1 MLAHSTCCGRL
12 GAGPCPRGTPP
23 VTVLE
28 TERLILRHLEEDDAP
43 FILDLL
49 NQPSF
54 LRFIG
59 DKGVRNLDQA
69 REYMLTG
76 PVASYAQHG
85 YGLYLAQLR
94 DGTPIGMCGL
104 VRREVLDHPDV
115 GYAFLP
121 EYWSQGYAFE
131 AARAVMVYA
140 RERLKLGMI
149 LAIVSPDN
157 ESSIRLLNRL
167 GLRFE
172 RTLRLK
178 DEADEVSLFGLPDG
192 GNSAGKE

>member
-1 MLAHSTCCGRL
+1 MI
-12 GAGPCPRGTPP
+12 
-23 VTVLE
+23 VLE
-28 TERLILRHLEEDDAP
+28 TDRLILRHLTVDDAP
-43 FILDLL
+43 FILNLL

-69 REYMLTG
+69 GEYILTG
-76 PVASYAQHG
+76 PVASYQLNG
-85 YGLYLAQLR
+85 FGLYLTQLR
-94 DGTPIGMCGL
+94 AGTPIGMCGL

-131 AARAVMVYA
+131 AARAVLRYA
-140 RERLKLGMI
+140 GESLHLGKI

-157 ESSIRLLNRL
+157 EGSIRLLTRL
-167 GLRFE
+167 GLTFE
-172 RTLRLK
+172 RSMRLK
-178 DEADEVSLFGLPDG
+178 DEADDVSLFGSPDG
-192 GNSAGKE
+192 GMPAGRE

>member
-1 MLAHSTCCGRL
+1 VS
-12 GAGPCPRGTPP
+12 
-23 VTVLE
+23 VLE

-43 FILDLL
+43 FILNLL

-69 REYMLTG
+69 REYMLSG

-85 YGLYLAQLR
+85 YGLYLTQLR

-140 RERLKLGMI
+140 REGLKLGMI

-178 DEADEVSLFGLPDG
+178 DEADEVSLFGLPEG
-192 GNSAGKE
+192 GSSAGKE

>member
-1 MLAHSTCCGRL
+1 
-12 GAGPCPRGTPP
+12 
-23 VTVLE
+23 VIVLE
-28 TERLILRHLEEDDAP
+28 TDRLILRHLEVDDAP
-43 FILDLL
+43 FILNLL

-69 REYMLTG
+69 REYLLTG
-76 PVASYAQHG
+76 PVASYDKNG
-85 YGLYLAQLR
+85 FGLYLTQLR
-94 DGTPIGMCGL
+94 AGTPIGMCGL

-131 AARAVMVYA
+131 AAREVLVYA
-140 RERLKLGMI
+140 REELKLEKI

-157 ESSIRLLNRL
+157 EGSIRLLTRL

-172 RTLRLK
+172 KSMRLEN
-178 DEADEVSLFGLPDG
+178 EAEDVSLFGLPDG
-192 GNSAGKE
+192 GIPAGGE

>member
-1 MLAHSTCCGRL
+1 MLS
-12 GAGPCPRGTPP
+12 
-23 VTVLE
+23 
-28 TERLILRHLEEDDAP
+28 
-43 FILDLL
+43 
-49 NQPSF
+49 
-54 LRFIG
+54 
-59 DKGVRNLDQA
+59 
-69 REYMLTG
+69 G

-85 YGLYLAQLR
+85 YGLYLTQLR

-140 RERLKLGMI
+140 REGLKLGMI

-178 DEADEVSLFGLPDG
+178 DEADEVSLFGLPEG
-192 GNSAGKE
+192 GSSAGKE